1 MLVLEAGQSVFRE
14 PGPASAALE
23 LVPGELLVAALS
35 TVLEEL
41 GQRRQPLSRRR
52 AAEEDHGHPGAL
64 AVHHHPVAHAPEPP
78 IGQHLHA
85 TTVSTDQHRESD
97 GE

>member
-1 MLVLEAGQSVFRE
+1 MLVLEAGQPVFRE

-23 LVPGELLVAALS
+23 LVPGKLLVAAPS